1 MHQPDRFR
9 HYRLFD
15 LSIASDIELPELAPL
30 ESATGSD
37 LVVARGDVGGHAG
50 YLLEIPD
57 VARFRIDQGR
67 RITVEP
73 VDGADPRDVRLFL
86 LGSAMGIALHQ
97 RDMLPLHANAV
108 VIGGAAVAFTGASG
122 MGKST
127 LAAWFHD
134 RGYRLLADDVVVIG
148 LGEAGPLAYP
158 GLPRL
163 RLRRDAL
170 LASGR
175 RTEDHQ
181 PSYRPEPGT
190 EHKFDVTVD
199 IRALGADPAP
209 LAAVFLLDRGE
220 DFRSVPLS
228 GMEAVEA
235 LSANTYRGQFV
246 PVLGNPA
253 RHFETCLAIAKGVPM
268 FRLERT
274 FDQANFEAEAE
285 RIVDLCTGLQRPGG

>member
-1 MHQPDRFR
+1 MHQPDRLL

-15 LSIASDIELPELAPL
+15 LSIASEIALPELAPL
-30 ESATGSD
+30 DGATGAD
-37 LVVARGDVGGHAG
+37 LAIALGDVGGHAG

-57 VARFRIDQGR
+57 VARFRIEQGR

-97 RDMLPLHANAV
+97 RQMLPLHANAV
-108 VIGGAAVAFTGASG
+108 VIGGVAVAFTGASG

-181 PSYRPEPGT
+181 PSYRPDPGI
-190 EHKFDVTVD
+190 EHKFDVTID
-199 IRALGADPAP
+199 TRALGADPAP

-220 DFRSVPLS
+220 EFRSVPLT
-228 GMEAVEA
+228 GMESVEL

-253 RHFETCLAIAKGVPM
+253 RHFETCLAIAKAVPT

-274 FDQANFEAEAE
+274 FDPATFEAEAAM
-285 RIVDLCTGLQRPGG
+285 IVDLCEAVQRPGG

>member
-15 LSIASDIELPELAPL
+15 LTIASSIELPELAA
-30 ESATGSD
+30 EEASGSAD
-37 LVVARGDVGGHAG
+37 LVIELGDGDAG
-50 YLLEIPD
+50 YLLDIPG
-57 VARFRIDQGR
+57 VALYRIDQGR
-67 RITVEP
+67 RITVSAEE
-73 VDGADPRDVRLFL
+73 GADPRDVRLFL

-97 RDMLPLHANAV
+97 RGMLPLHANAV

-148 LGEAGPLAYP
+148 LGASGPLAYP

-170 LASGR
+170 IASGR
-175 RTEDHQ
+175 RTEDHL
-181 PSYRPEPGT
+181 PSYRPDPGI
-190 EHKFDVTVD
+190 EHKFDVTID
-199 IRALGADPAP
+199 ARALGTGPVP
-209 LAAVFLLDRGE
+209 LAALFLLDRGE
-220 DFRSVPLS
+220 VFRSVPLS

-253 RHFETCLAIAKGVPM
+253 RHFETCLEIAKAVPV
-268 FRLERT
+268 FHLVRT
-274 FDQANFEAEAE
+274 FDKIRFEAEAA
-285 RIVDLCTGLQRPGG
+285 RILELCDAVQRPGG